1 MNYVQSP
8 EQKKLKMNDL
18 RQTLTS
24 GQDGKMMDGNLLT
37 FHEKVDTLIDEQDI
51 LRSKHLSYLKEA
63 AQLLTQEG
71 ELISALQDNG
81 GGDDDIDGYVN
92 KMEVIV
98 ARNLEIYSDMQQQ
111 IRRFKTLLNEEEEA
125 HKKVGSTFYY

>member
-24 GQDGKMMDGNLLT
+24 WQDGKMMDGNLLT

>member
-1 MNYVQSP
+1 
-8 EQKKLKMNDL
+8 
-18 RQTLTS
+18 
-24 GQDGKMMDGNLLT
+24 MMDGNLLT

-71 ELISALQDNG
+71 ELISALQDN

>member
-1 MNYVQSP
+1 
-8 EQKKLKMNDL
+8 
-18 RQTLTS
+18 
-24 GQDGKMMDGNLLT
+24 MMDGNLLT

-81 GGDDDIDGYVN
+81 SGEDDIDGYVN
-92 KMEVIV
+92 KMEAIV
-98 ARNLEIYSDMQQQ
+98 ARNLEIYSDMQQ
-111 IRRFKTLLNEEEEA
+111 
-125 HKKVGSTFYY
+125 